1 MGGALTP
8 PPDSANLREYAVLSG
23 ARGRQTFNLAAR
35 RAWHA
40 GCSDDGQELILHL
53 RAVPS
58 ALSSLVPPAQDALS
72 VLGGW
77 AASSVPA
84 RRSSRW
90 LLSVTVLAAAGLCG
104 AWLAMRHVPWF
115 GPLLADELRAL
126 VGSERVTELEE
137 TVAGVEDR
145 VQQATSDGKARSL
158 ADATPSELASSL
170 VDADAQGVNQI
181 SAPLAVGPLF
191 AATSSPEDGRWQAVT
206 ARVGAS
212 GAIYR
217 TMIHPDRERAYAE
230 LFVFALDLSKLSVHA
245 VAGSIEPKSAEPLP
259 DVARPGVIP
268 ESERGTLVAAFNGGF
283 KAEHGQF
290 GMMVE
295 GTELLAPKAQSCT
308 FAASADGGLRIAPWS
323 DLAGAGGLSWW
334 RQTPGCMLQGGEL
347 HPGLRSADSRNWGAT
362 LDGKTV
368 IRRSAVGLSADRR
381 TLFVGISN
389 ATTARALA
397 LGMQHVGSVDVAQLD
412 VNFSF
417 PRFLLY
423 REGEGNA
430 LNAVGAVRDLLYQPD
445 EYLGHASTRDF
456 FYVTA
461 RR

>member
-1 MGGALTP
+1 M
-8 PPDSANLREYAVLSG
+8 
-23 ARGRQTFNLAAR
+23 
-35 RAWHA
+35 
-40 GCSDDGQELILHL
+40 
-53 RAVPS
+53 
-58 ALSSLVPPAQDALS
+58 
-72 VLGGW
+72 LGGW

-90 LLSVTVLAAAGLCG
+90 LLSLTVFAATSLCC

-115 GPLLADELRAL
+115 GPLVADELRAL
-126 VGSERVTELEE
+126 VGSEHVTELEE

-145 VQQATSDGKARSL
+145 VQQAVSDGKARSL
-158 ADATPSELASSL
+158 AEATPSELSNSWVA
-170 VDADAQGVNQI
+170 ADTQQI
-181 SAPLAVGPLF
+181 SQAPAPPAVGPLF
-191 AATSSPEDGRWQAVT
+191 AVTASPDDGNWQAVP
-206 ARVGAS
+206 ARVGES

-217 TMIHPDRERAYAE
+217 TMIHPDSERAYAE

-245 VAGSIEPKSAEPLP
+245 VAGSIEPKSAEPAS

-268 ESERGTLVAAFNGGF
+268 ESERGELVAAFNGGF

-290 GMMVE
+290 GMMVD
-295 GTELLAPKAQSCT
+295 GTELLAPKPQSCT
-308 FAASADGGLRIAPWS
+308 FAAARDGSLRIAPWS
-323 DLAGAGGLSWW
+323 ELAESGGLSWW
-334 RQTPGCMLQGGEL
+334 RQTPGCMLQAGEL
-347 HPGLRSADSRNWGAT
+347 HPGLRTADSRNWGAT

-368 IRRSAVGLSADRR
+368 IRRSAVGLSADGR

-397 LGMQHVGSVDVAQLD
+397 LGMQHAGSRDVAQLD

-423 REGEGNA
+423 REGGRNA
-430 LNAVGAVRDLLYQPD
+430 LNAVGAVRGLLYQPD

-461 RR
+461 RH